1 MSRVVSVWLPAWPID
16 RLRRALQ
23 RGGCAIPWEAIFRED
38 GSGPGSG
45 REVAFALVESG
56 VHGLTL
62 TAVNAAAWRDG
73 VRPGA
78 TLADAR
84 AALPALLTGPAEIE
98 RDRVGLA
105 ALAGW
110 AGRYGPRRHAE
121 GADGLWID
129 ITGVPHLFGGE
140 ARLAADLHGRL
151 TRSGIVARVA
161 IADTPGAAFALAR
174 FATLRAKPVRI
185 AGPGDAAAALREVPV
200 DGLRLPPETVQLL
213 KRLGLKR
220 IGQLY
225 ALPREALAQRF
236 RSGSTARAATRKRE
250 REAQLSA
257 GLVLM
262 RLDQALGRAAE
273 PRRALEEPPVHCVER
288 LFAEPLIVAEGVAAA
303 LDALGLDLEACLAAR
318 AEGATRF
325 TLGLYRVDNTAQHVT
340 IGASRPCRSAAHLS
354 ALLAEKLQS
363 LDAGFGIDAMTLS
376 ADLVEPLSETQIV
389 LDRGQQA
396 AGADA
401 AAVLIDRLSNRLGAH
416 RVVRLRPAAS
426 HIPERAERCV
436 PALAAA
442 IGQVPGAGGPNRTRA
457 VEPAPPQ
464 CGPLALR
471 PPLLLSP
478 PEPITVLAQVPEGA
492 PLRFCWRR
500 ITRRVVRADGPERI
514 APEWWRAIGG
524 AAHAGPATLLSAHL
538 TRTRDYYR
546 IEDDIGGRY
555 WVFRAGLYG
564 GEEGEE
570 GEEVEEVEEVEE
582 EEGASEDG
590 AADDAQV
597 ALRAPVWFIH
607 GLFG

>member
-1 MSRVVSVWLPAWPID
+1 M
-16 RLRRALQ
+16 
-23 RGGCAIPWEAIFRED
+23 
-38 GSGPGSG
+38 
-45 REVAFALVESG
+45 
-56 VHGLTL
+56 HGLTL
-62 TAVNAAAWRDG
+62 TAVNAAAWREG

-98 RDRVGLA
+98 RDRAGLA

-110 AGRYGPRRHAE
+110 AGRYGPRRHVE
-121 GADGLWID
+121 GGDGLWID
-129 ITGVPHLFGGE
+129 ITGVAHLFGGE

-151 TRSGIVARVA
+151 ARSGIAARIA
-161 IADTPGAAFALAR
+161 IGDTPGAAFALAR
-174 FATLRAKPVRI
+174 FATLRASPVRI
-185 AGPGDAAAALREVPV
+185 AAPGDTAAALGEVPV
-200 DGLRLPPETVQLL
+200 DALRLPPETVQLL

-220 IGQLY
+220 IRQLY
-225 ALPREALAQRF
+225 DLPREAIAQRF
-236 RSGSTARAATRKRE
+236 RSGTPSRASTRKRE
-250 REAQLSA
+250 REAQLLA
-257 GLVLM
+257 GLVLT

-273 PRRALEEPPVHCVER
+273 PRRALEEPPLHRVER
-288 LFAEPLIVAEGVAAA
+288 LFAEPLIEAEGVAAA
-303 LDALGLDLEACLAAR
+303 LDVLSLDLEACLAAR
-318 AEGATRF
+318 AEGASRF

-340 IGASRPCRSAAHLS
+340 IGASRPCRSAAHIA
-354 ALLAEKLQS
+354 ALLSEKLQL
-363 LDAGFGIDAMTLS
+363 LDAGFGIDALTLS
-376 ADLVEPLSETQIV
+376 ADLVEPLSETQIA
-389 LDRGQQA
+389 LDRGREA

-426 HIPERAERCV
+426 HIPERAERRV
-436 PALAAA
+436 PALRSDNSGDGARTGDAAVTSA
-442 IGQVPGAGGPNRTRA
+442 LPLVP
-457 VEPAPPQ
+457 
-464 CGPLALR
+464 R

-492 PLRFCWRR
+492 PLRFSWRR

-524 AAHAGPATLLSAHL
+524 ASHAGPATLLSAHL

-570 GEEVEEVEEVEE
+570 VEE

-590 AADDAQV
+590 AADDAEAAV
-597 ALRAPVWFIH
+597 APRSPVWFMH
-607 GLFG
+607 GVFG